1 MLGSYLAGL
10 QWQGKTSSQQLYI
23 IKSLSVTL
31 LRLSAIEALKVVR
44 FLGVVEDPETTLHA
58 KLFRELGT
66 LKDKHH
72 LPSTRHR
79 AILTQCTSPD
89 SYPAERGHQAR
100 AREVRDNR
108 LIRHVSKPT
117 PWCSG
122 LVAVLKLT
130 GAYWLCVNLTRLNEV
145 VLRES
150 QILQAINQVLGLL
163 GNVAVFSRLDAT
175 LRFHQVRLAADP
187 ESRL

>member
-66 LKDKHH
+66 LKDKYTIC
-72 LPSTRHR
+72 LQPDTVPFSLSAPRQ
-79 AILTQCTSPD
+79 ILIPL
-89 SYPAERGHQAR
+89 
-100 AREVRDNR
+100 REV
-108 LIRHVSKPT
+108 IRHE
-117 PWCSG
+117 
-122 LVAVLKLT
+122 LEKLET
-130 GAYWLCVNLTRLNEV
+130 T
-145 VLRES
+145 
-150 QILQAINQVLGLL
+150 
-163 GNVAVFSRLDAT
+163 D
-175 LRFHQVRLAADP
+175 
-187 ESRL
+187 